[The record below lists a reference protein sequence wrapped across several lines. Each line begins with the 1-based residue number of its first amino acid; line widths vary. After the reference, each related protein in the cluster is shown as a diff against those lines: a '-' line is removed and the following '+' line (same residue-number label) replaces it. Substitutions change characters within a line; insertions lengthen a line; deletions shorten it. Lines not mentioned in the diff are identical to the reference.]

1 MYIVWQIPH
10 CQALI
15 SLGQAYHYSAQT
27 RIQPAMTALLGM
39 DWFMYHLR
47 TDQYAL
53 YTDMPQF
60 TRHCFPAPL
69 TKTLINFPTLLLCI
83 KLTG

>member
-1 MYIVWQIPH
+1 
-10 CQALI
+10 
-15 SLGQAYHYSAQT
+15 
-27 RIQPAMTALLGM
+27 MTALLGM

-60 TRHCFPAPL
+60 TRHCFPAPFNKDIDQL
-69 TKTLINFPTLLLCI
+69 PNSSTLHKAHWIR
-83 KLTG
+83 